1 MTEDTMK
8 VKCIIHEYYDRELD
22 KYIKKGKTLDME
34 EDRANFLIQK
44 GFVEKIEN
52 SEAENT
58 SE

>member
-1 MTEDTMK
+1 MK